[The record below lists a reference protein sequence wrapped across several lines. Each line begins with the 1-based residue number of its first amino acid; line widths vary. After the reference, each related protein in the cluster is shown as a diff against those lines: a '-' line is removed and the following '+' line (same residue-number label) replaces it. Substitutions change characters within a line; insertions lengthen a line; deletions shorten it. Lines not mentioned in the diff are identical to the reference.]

1 MVSSSKILSLS
12 GKGLKL
18 DTRADIEPH
27 LKSFDPTIIEEIH
40 LGGNTLGVDAS
51 IALAEFLQKTTVLK
65 VPWIL
70 LGPNDNADNRLDRR
84 LGRHLHW
91 SPDLRDSPRL
101 DCNLRCTERQNISN
115 RTKPQR

>member
-1 MVSSSKILSLS
+1 MASSSTILSLS

-18 DTRADIEPH
+18 DTRADIEPY
-27 LKSFDPTIIEEIH
+27 LKSFDPTIIQEVH

-51 IALAEFLQKTTVLK
+51 SALAEFLRKTTVLK

-70 LGPNDNADNRLDRR
+70 PSPNDNADNCLDRR
-84 LGRHLHW
+84 LGRHFHW

-101 DCNLRCTERQNISN
+101 DRNLQCTERQDVSN
-115 RTKPQR
+115 RTKPQ